1 MIKTK
6 DELELGGGV
15 LITNPIPEEAS
26 MDKKYIDETTPWVL
40 AKDESK
46 KEELNS
52 VMYHLYEA
60 LRIASVLLSPIMPS
74 SCDIVLNELNVEENN
89 RSIDSLVYGMTKVG
103 IVTREPIVLF
113 KRLDAKKELEKY

>member
-1 MIKTK
+1 
-6 DELELGGGV
+6 
-15 LITNPIPEEAS
+15 
-26 MDKKYIDETTPWVL
+26 
-40 AKDESK
+40 
-46 KEELNS
+46 
-52 VMYHLYEA
+52 MYHLYEA